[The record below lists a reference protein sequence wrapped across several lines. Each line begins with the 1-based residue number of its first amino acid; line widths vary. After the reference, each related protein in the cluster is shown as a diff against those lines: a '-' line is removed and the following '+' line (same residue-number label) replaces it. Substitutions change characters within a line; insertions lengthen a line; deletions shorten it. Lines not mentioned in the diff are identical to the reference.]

1 MTFTGQYKPDNKMAA
16 VAEATAS
23 EAVHRPMDD
32 RHRRILRHKLR
43 ERLVKDMDWDQIL
56 IKMAAAKVFN
66 EADEEEIRKKETR
79 QRQNDELLSK
89 LTRKGATA
97 YDSFKEALQKVHP
110 PLADLFL
117 VAGKRF

>member
-16 VAEATAS
+16 AAEATTS

-43 ERLVKDMDWDQIL
+43 ERLVKDMDLEQIL
-56 IKMAAAKVFN
+56 IKMAAAEVFN
-66 EADEEEIRKKETR
+66 EADEDEIRKKETR

-89 LTRKGATA
+89 LTKKGATA

-110 PLADLFL
+110 PLAVLFL
-117 VAGKRF
+117 EAGKRF